1 MRSTGLSDH
10 LLFISLLLVSFPSV
24 FLLAN
29 IFSAL
34 VHLWTL
40 REKIKTFIQNSIC
53 VKYINVKNFF
63 GKNKASTAHR
73 KQWKYNFKDQH
84 KNVWHWN
91 YTYKNILRCFIRFLF
106 FKLFSNIHNV
116 RQSVESHACIALFS
130 IAPQKNFNWDNLKK
144 QVVVVEGEGGVKL
157 KSSHALSYIR
167 KIIFLCY
174 IKWRISLQYVNSM
187 ALNMWEEAY
196 AYVC

>member
-53 VKYINVKNFF
+53 VKYINVKKNW
-63 GKNKASTAHR
+63 KNKASTAHR
-73 KQWKYNFKDQH
+73 KQWKYKFKDQH
-84 KNVWHWN
+84 KKVWHWN
-91 YTYKNILRCFIRFLF
+91 YTYRNILRCFIRFLF

-116 RQSVESHACIALFS
+116 RQSVESHACIAKMQYLHKRTL
-130 IAPQKNFNWDNLKK
+130 IETTLKNRW
-144 QVVVVEGEGGVKL
+144 
-157 KSSHALSYIR
+157 
-167 KIIFLCY
+167 
-174 IKWRISLQYVNSM
+174 W
-187 ALNMWEEAY
+187 WWW
-196 AYVC
+196 

>member
-1 MRSTGLSDH
+1 MNLKVGIFYEIDRPFWPSFIYFTSACFIPISVPACKHLFSTCT
-10 LLFISLLLVSFPSV
+10 FV
-24 FLLAN
+24 N
-29 IFSAL
+29 
-34 VHLWTL
+34 T
-40 REKIKTFIQNSIC
+40 KIKTFIQNSIC
-53 VKYINVKNFF
+53 VKYINVKIFF

-130 IAPQKNFNWDNLKK
+130 ISPQKNFNWDNLKK
-144 QVVVVEGEGGVKL
+144 QVVVVVEGEG
-157 KSSHALSYIR
+157 
-167 KIIFLCY
+167 
-174 IKWRISLQYVNSM
+174 WN
-187 ALNMWEEAY
+187 
-196 AYVC
+196 

>member
-116 RQSVESHACIALFS
+116 RQSIESHACIALFS
-130 IAPQKNFNWDNLKK
+130 ISPQKNFNWDNLKK
-144 QVVVVEGEGGVKL
+144 QVVVVVEGEG
-157 KSSHALSYIR
+157 
-167 KIIFLCY
+167 
-174 IKWRISLQYVNSM
+174 WN
-187 ALNMWEEAY
+187 
-196 AYVC
+196 

>member
-1 MRSTGLSDH
+1 MNLKVGIFYEIDRPFWPS
-10 LLFISLLLVSFPSV
+10 FISLLLVSFPSV

-130 IAPQKNFNWDNLKK
+130 ISPQKNFNWDNLKK
-144 QVVVVEGEGGVKL
+144 QVVVEGEG
-157 KSSHALSYIR
+157 
-167 KIIFLCY
+167 
-174 IKWRISLQYVNSM
+174 WN
-187 ALNMWEEAY
+187 
-196 AYVC
+196 